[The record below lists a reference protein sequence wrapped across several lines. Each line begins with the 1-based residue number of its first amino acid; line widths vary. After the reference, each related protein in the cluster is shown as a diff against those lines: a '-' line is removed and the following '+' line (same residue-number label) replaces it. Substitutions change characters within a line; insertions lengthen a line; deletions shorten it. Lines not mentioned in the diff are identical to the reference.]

1 MTDISGTAL
10 GWAGVVMRESNAA
23 GAKKAQL
30 MPNLNTL
37 SRREFRTTTNGVA
50 NPQQFPSQSRYWLRI
65 VRAGNQ
71 FSMFV
76 SPNGSVWYLAGAQ
89 NIPMG
94 ACIQVGLVATN
105 YTSNSTVTAAFAN
118 VSFSGGSTVLAPSFE
133 LRASSI
139 EQPHGFE
146 AYPNPTSGEL
156 NVDLAHYIGREVRLE
171 VYSLTEQLLR
181 VVEIEEVQSVIEQ
194 LNLSDFQSGMYFVKV
209 KSDGLPDATQRVA
222 LQRE

>member
-30 MPNLNTL
+30 MTNLNTL

-118 VSFSGGSTVLAPSFE
+118 VSFSGGSTGVAASFE
-133 LRASSI
+133 YRTTA
-139 EQPHGFE
+139 
-146 AYPNPTSGEL
+146 
-156 NVDLAHYIGREVRLE
+156 RL
-171 VYSLTEQLLR
+171 
-181 VVEIEEVQSVIEQ
+181 
-194 LNLSDFQSGMYFVKV
+194 
-209 KSDGLPDATQRVA
+209 
-222 LQRE
+222 